1 MAKHFTK
8 EEIEDIRN
16 QLAITAIHDNELP
29 VVTQISETDYMPFV
43 QDGKNK
49 RILIDDFRSILPEG
63 GPRGYSAY
71 EIAVQHGYE
80 GTEEEWLYDL
90 EHPDGCWMLEG
101 GNSATG
107 NQVVDGNITANRL
120 YVSSRILPA
129 GSYNA
134 VFVGEPS
141 IPMNRIFTR
150 MEYVINGG
158 AWSYNYVQRLAREE
172 GVLSQTGII
181 CLGIPTLPSSLYEI
195 QIASLGDSTMAKTL
209 MVRLSLSFDMTNAVI
224 QTDHITQSGDYRSTW
239 SSGLYEGS
247 EDLDVKIGI
256 KNDKSAYLLVG
267 GTSTAWGD
275 VIVRICNSSGFPQDL
290 TPTYITDWHTI
301 SIVSGYGDFANTYS
315 IHEKS
320 R

>member
-1 MAKHFTK
+1 MARHFSK
-8 EEIEDIRN
+8 EEIDDIKRQLVVTAKHDSELPETN
-16 QLAITAIHDNELP
+16 SVTDGDFLAI
-29 VVTQISETDYMPFV
+29 V
-43 QDGKNK
+43 QDGLNK
-49 RILIDDFRSILPEG
+49 RIDIGQFKQSIHIDVDDF
-63 GPRGYSAY
+63 YTKD
-71 EIAVQHGYE
+71 EIDAKLDDYYTSDETDEKYMVLH
-80 GTEEEWLYDL
+80 
-90 EHPDGCWMLEG
+90 G

-107 NQVVDGNITANRL
+107 DQVIDGNITANRL
-120 YVSSRILPA
+120 YVSGRILPA
-129 GSYNA
+129 GSNNA

-141 IPMNRIFTR
+141 LPMNRIFTR
-150 MEYVINGG
+150 MEYAINGG

-239 SSGLYEGS
+239 SSGLYEGN

-256 KNDKSAYLLVG
+256 KSDKSAYLLVG
-267 GTSTAWGD
+267 GASTAWGD
-275 VIVRICNSSGFPQDL
+275 VIVRICNSSGFPQNL

-301 SIVSGYGDFANTYS
+301 SIVSGYGDFAGTYS
-315 IHEKS
+315 IHDKS